1 MIPEITLLFT
11 FFASI
16 IILWYRI
23 TIKIPELIAVPDE
36 VITARLEE
44 DSAKIRLFFL
54 HFKVFFRE
62 KRYKKIFLRMCGKML
77 HRIHI
82 IIMRLDNTLIALL
95 KKLSENNNKSS
106 NDTAAYEPAEKEKN
120 DRIYWNYLKERE
132 APQAAFSTENALPQK
147 RIKRKV

>member
-1 MIPEITLLFT
+1 MIPEITLLFI
-11 FFASI
+11 FFVSI

-36 VITARLEE
+36 VIAARLEE

-54 HFKVFFRE
+54 HFRVFFRE
-62 KRYKKIFLRMCGKML
+62 KRYKKVFLRACEKML

-82 IIMRLDNTLIALL
+82 IIMRLDNSIVALL
-95 KKLSENNNKSS
+95 KKTSGGSNGEVPASKPIEEEKS
-106 NDTAAYEPAEKEKN
+106 N
-120 DRIYWNYLKERE
+120 RIYWNYLKERE
-132 APQAAFSTENALPQK
+132 APQQAFAPEDALRQK